1 MGARRRSS
9 PRINTMRGFSKGP
22 VATITRTTPLLL
34 VCVRATHLAEG
45 AEFVLKILFGIRDG
59 VLLSL
64 PRLCDLFCKNCGQ
77 S

>member
-1 MGARRRSS
+1 MKTLALIDTRSEVS
-9 PRINTMRGFSKGP
+9 GISLGILGMRQSN
-22 VATITRTTPLLL
+22 
-34 VCVRATHLAEG
+34 RATHLAEG